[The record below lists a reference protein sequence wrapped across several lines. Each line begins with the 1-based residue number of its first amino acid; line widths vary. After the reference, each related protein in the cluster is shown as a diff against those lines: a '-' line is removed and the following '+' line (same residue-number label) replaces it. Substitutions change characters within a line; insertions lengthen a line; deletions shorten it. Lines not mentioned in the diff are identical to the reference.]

1 MKRRSISFAL
11 GLVLTSLLFYGCAPA
26 ADGPKADGAAPAFAA
41 DFLGVS
47 YITREKTV
55 CFIPFSAEKAL
66 EYGHEAG
73 VIDGLSDVVA
83 ICAEGD
89 GHLGAVDSEGT
100 YHTTC
105 DIQPE
110 RAEEFVPDGEN
121 IGAGYGQ
128 LASAAQGFAGLSNIS
143 FFRSAYPA
151 WGLFV
156 HRDGSVTIPGA
167 DGDAQKIYGGWT
179 NVTQL
184 AGSQDVA
191 ALTSDGTIL
200 CMPDS
205 PCKSIYESWTDISAL
220 YGGYAT
226 GVFAVTNA
234 GDVLFAGENH
244 WGEGDVGGWHNI
256 VSIAAAPSFT
266 IGLRSD
272 GTVAAAGANDC
283 GQCDV
288 ADWKDIVAVAVSS
301 SGGLDGETVYT
312 AGLDRNGNLWISGKI
327 QGVPYHGIY
336 MEGAALDHLH
346 SSR

>member
-1 MKRRSISFAL
+1 MKRRSISLAL
-11 GLVLTSLLFYGCAPA
+11 GLVLTFLLFYGCAPA

-55 CFIPFSAEKAL
+55 CFVPFSAEKAL
-66 EYGHEAG
+66 EYGHEMG
-73 VIDGLSDVVA
+73 TIDGLSDVVA

-89 GHLGAVDSEGT
+89 GHIGAVDSAGT

-110 RAEEFVPDGEN
+110 RAEEFVPDGGN

-128 LASAAQGFAGLSNIS
+128 LAAAAQDFAGLSDIS

-156 HRDGSVTIPGA
+156 HQDGSVTIP
-167 DGDAQKIYGGWT
+167 DFDEDTKEIYDSWT

-191 ALTSDGTIL
+191 ALTAGGTVL
-200 CMPDS
+200 CRPDS
-205 PCKSIYESWTDISAL
+205 PYKSIYESWTGISAL
-220 YGGYAT
+220 YSDYAT
-226 GVFAVTNA
+226 GVFAVTNE
-234 GDVLFAGENH
+234 GDVLFAGESR
-244 WGEGDVGGWHNI
+244 WGEGDVDGWHNI

-266 IGLRSD
+266 VGLCSD
-272 GTVAAAGANDC
+272 GTVVAAGANDC

-288 ADWKDIVAVAVSS
+288 ADWKDIIAVAVSS
-301 SGGLDGETVYT
+301 SMGLDGETVYT
-312 AGLDRNGNLWISGKI
+312 AGLDRNGNLWIAGKI
-327 QGVPYHGIY
+327 QGVSHHGIY
-336 MEGAALDHLH
+336 MESAAQDYLH
-346 SSR
+346 SSH